1 MESKKEESFDHER
14 FVQAQHMLI
23 RLLAQRD
30 HSPQELRT
38 KLTKNH
44 DTALV
49 NQVLDWAIKTHL
61 LPDDP
66 QSLQRLADQISLDL
80 HRQKKGIAYI
90 NNKLDSIGLPP
101 VVPVAEQELEKAQ
114 ALIQTKF
121 AKADH
126 SDPKV
131 IAKAHRFL
139 MSRGFSSEI
148 IDQMLK
154 MYFATSLPND

>member
-1 MESKKEESFDHER
+1 
-14 FVQAQHMLI
+14 MLI

-30 HSPQELRT
+30 HSPLELRT

-44 DTALV
+44 DTPVV
-49 NQVLDWAIKTHL
+49 NQVLDWATKKGW
-61 LPDDP
+61 LPDNP
-66 QSLQRLADQISLDL
+66 ESLQRLAVQMSQDL

-101 VVPVAEQELEKAQ
+101 VVSVAEQELEKAQ

-154 MYFATSLPND
+154 MYFATALSND